1 MSYSPFQIQVQH
13 GPGYEE
19 IPGTSGWSYD
29 IFYLVDTPEGDPD
42 RVDVYGVMGF
52 ESEQEAMSDA
62 TSWLDT
68 ALCGLK
74 KVLQERGFSTH
85 RTTYETLSLLTPQD
99 IRHCYKRGKDEGV

>member
-1 MSYSPFQIQVQH
+1 MSYNPFQIQVQH

-29 IFYLVDTPEGDPD
+29 IFYLVGTPEEKPE

-52 ESEQEAMSDA
+52 DSEQEAMSDA
-62 TSWLDT
+62 ASWLGT
-68 ALCGLK
+68 ALQGFK

-85 RTTYETLSLLTPQD
+85 HTTFQTLTSLTPRDIRRCYET
-99 IRHCYKRGKDEGV
+99 GKGG